1 MFLLVNEDTVRRY
14 KSGLA
19 DEIEP
24 AIVQLIELAEQGLNA
39 LEKQEQALQT
49 KVILDG
55 FGSGLSDRL
64 SADRKREIKKTKC
77 IHWY

>member
-24 AIVQLIELAEQGLNA
+24 AIAQLIELAEQGLNA
-39 LEKQEQALQT
+39 LEKQEQVIQT
-49 KVILDG
+49 KVTSDE
-55 FGSGLSDRL
+55 FGPGPSDRS
-64 SADRKREIKKTKC
+64 SADRKREIKATKC
-77 IHWY
+77 FNWY

>member
-1 MFLLVNEDTVRRY
+1 MNEDTVRRY

-24 AIVQLIELAEQGLNA
+24 AIAQLIELAEQGLNA

-49 KVILDG
+49 KVTSNG
-55 FGSGLSDRL
+55 FVPGLSD
-64 SADRKREIKKTKC
+64 SSIADRKCEIKAAKC
-77 IHWY
+77 FDRY